1 MFISEAYAQAASG
14 AAAQPG
20 GLESMFSSF
29 GVMILIFAVFWFLL
43 IRPQQKRQK
52 EHKKMIDALTTGN
65 EVITAG
71 GICGKIVAAEKVA
84 KTKKLM
90 KLTIDTGID
99 TRTVVSGIAEYYT
112 PEEVVGQQ
120 VSILVN
126 LEPKQLKGIES
137 QGMILMAENAD
148 GSLAFVRP
156 DKEVKEGAEIR

>member
-52 EHKKMIDALTTGN
+52 EHKKMIDSLTTGN

-71 GICGKIVAAEKVA
+71 GICGKIVAADENYINLQIAAVDVKPVVITFQRVA
-84 KTKKLM
+84 IQAVLPK
-90 KLTIDTGID
+90 G
-99 TRTVVSGIAEYYT
+99 TV
-112 PEEVVGQQ
+112 
-120 VSILVN
+120 
-126 LEPKQLKGIES
+126 K
-137 QGMILMAENAD
+137 
-148 GSLAFVRP
+148 F
-156 DKEVKEGAEIR
+156 

>member
-52 EHKKMIDALTTGN
+52 EHNALTTGN

-71 GICGKIVAAEKVA
+71 GICGKIVAADENYINLQIAAVDDKPVVITFQRIA
-84 KTKKLM
+84 IQAVLPK
-90 KLTIDTGID
+90 G
-99 TRTVVSGIAEYYT
+99 TV
-112 PEEVVGQQ
+112 
-120 VSILVN
+120 
-126 LEPKQLKGIES
+126 K
-137 QGMILMAENAD
+137 
-148 GSLAFVRP
+148 F
-156 DKEVKEGAEIR
+156 

>member
-71 GICGKIVAAEKVA
+71 GICGKIVAADENYINLQIAAVDDKPVVITFQRIA
-84 KTKKLM
+84 
-90 KLTIDTGID
+90 IQAVRPTGTVQFYFSRECLIG
-99 TRTVVSGIAEYYT
+99 RPFRFLETVVC
-112 PEEVVGQQ
+112 VGHTFLCGRTRAQ
-120 VSILVN
+120 
-126 LEPKQLKGIES
+126 
-137 QGMILMAENAD
+137 
-148 GSLAFVRP
+148 R
-156 DKEVKEGAEIR
+156 

>member
-52 EHKKMIDALTTGN
+52 EHKKMIDSLTTGN

-71 GICGKIVAAEKVA
+71 GICGKIVAVDDKPVVITFQRVA
-84 KTKKLM
+84 IQAVLPK
-90 KLTIDTGID
+90 G
-99 TRTVVSGIAEYYT
+99 TV
-112 PEEVVGQQ
+112 
-120 VSILVN
+120 
-126 LEPKQLKGIES
+126 K
-137 QGMILMAENAD
+137 
-148 GSLAFVRP
+148 F
-156 DKEVKEGAEIR
+156 

>member
-52 EHKKMIDALTTGN
+52 EHKKMIDSLTTGN

-71 GICGKIVAAEKVA
+71 SDHFISGGKRSDHCRRY
-84 KTKKLM
+84 LRQ
-90 KLTIDTGID
+90 DCCC
-99 TRTVVSGIAEYYT
+99 R
-112 PEEVVGQQ
+112 
-120 VSILVN
+120 
-126 LEPKQLKGIES
+126 
-137 QGMILMAENAD
+137 
-148 GSLAFVRP
+148 
-156 DKEVKEGAEIR
+156 

>member
-52 EHKKMIDALTTGN
+52 EHKKMIDSLTTGN

-71 GICGKIVAAEKVA
+71 GICGKIVAADENYINLQIAAVDDKPVVITYQRVA
-84 KTKKLM
+84 IQAVHPKGTVKFKFSSDSLIGRPFP
-90 KLTIDTGID
+90 LFE
-99 TRTVVSGIAEYYT
+99 TVVC
-112 PEEVVGQQ
+112 VVPTFMCRRKPAQ
-120 VSILVN
+120 
-126 LEPKQLKGIES
+126 
-137 QGMILMAENAD
+137 
-148 GSLAFVRP
+148 R
-156 DKEVKEGAEIR
+156 

>member
-1 MFISEAYAQAASG
+1 MTGLELTGEILKSPKQWTSKIFTALSEPISHSWSFKLFISEAYAQAASG

-71 GICGKIVAAEKVA
+71 GICGKIVAADENYINLQIAAVDDKPVVITFQRIA
-84 KTKKLM
+84 IQAVLPK
-90 KLTIDTGID
+90 G
-99 TRTVVSGIAEYYT
+99 TV
-112 PEEVVGQQ
+112 
-120 VSILVN
+120 
-126 LEPKQLKGIES
+126 K
-137 QGMILMAENAD
+137 
-148 GSLAFVRP
+148 F
-156 DKEVKEGAEIR
+156 

>member
-52 EHKKMIDALTTGN
+52 EHKKMIDSLTTGN

-71 GICGKIVAAEKVA
+71 GICGKIVAADENYIN
-84 KTKKLM
+84 LRLLL
-90 KLTIDTGID
+90 LTTNPLSSLSSALQF
-99 TRTVVSGIAEYYT
+99 RLFSPKARSSSNFQVIA
-112 PEEVVGQQ
+112 
-120 VSILVN
+120 
-126 LEPKQLKGIES
+126 
-137 QGMILMAENAD
+137 
-148 GSLAFVRP
+148 
-156 DKEVKEGAEIR
+156 

>member
-29 GVMILIFAVFWFLL
+29 GVMILILPFFWFLL

-71 GICGKIVAAEKVA
+71 GICGKIVAADENYINLQIAAV
-84 KTKKLM
+84 
-90 KLTIDTGID
+90 DEQ
-99 TRTVVSGIAEYYT
+99 TRCHHFPCACNSGCS
-112 PEEVVGQQ
+112 PQRHGQ
-120 VSILVN
+120 VLIF
-126 LEPKQLKGIES
+126 K
-137 QGMILMAENAD
+137 
-148 GSLAFVRP
+148 
-156 DKEVKEGAEIR
+156 

>member
-71 GICGKIVAAEKVA
+71 GICGKIVAADENYINLQIAAVA
-84 KTKKLM
+84 DKP
-90 KLTIDTGID
+90 
-99 TRTVVSGIAEYYT
+99 VVSTLCAGVGRDNDSYESIPSLEIYIDCGDFDRRSGIYT
-112 PEEVVGQQ
+112 PQF
-120 VSILVN
+120 L
-126 LEPKQLKGIES
+126 
-137 QGMILMAENAD
+137 
-148 GSLAFVRP
+148 R
-156 DKEVKEGAEIR
+156 